1 MSCGLNLNLKTVAL
15 NFFFLTYT
23 RKGGERKI
31 KEGKNE
37 IGQDGE
43 EARAE
48 TRENKLFLSFG

>member
-1 MSCGLNLNLKTVAL
+1 MWAEFKLKDCGTE
-15 NFFFLTYT
+15 FFFLTYT

-31 KEGKNE
+31 KEGRNE